1 MKTSIEYDLNKTFLI
16 VEGSEIEFEED
27 YRHRMLA
34 SNDISGIMPYQLR
47 QIDEKNLIYFDISE
61 KISLLNYMMVHTA
74 TRAEIRELLFAVYSI
89 TKETERYLI
98 DATNL
103 LVTPEF
109 IYKNVHTGKYE
120 FACMPLKNT
129 PHRLRESLCS
139 LLNFLLSHLDNS
151 DEDLVSVMYAI
162 NDVLPYGN
170 ISPIMLYDLFE
181 EGLSKQEKERE
192 EKEQSDEHSGNS
204 LVTES
209 IEEFPEP
216 SAAKKLSFRDRHYVP
231 SFAEICA
238 LALFIT
244 GLALVSYNIYMR
256 LI

>member
-1 MKTSIEYDLNKTFLI
+1 MKTSIEYDLNRTFLI
-16 VEGSEIEFEED
+16 VEGNEIEFEED

-34 SNDISGIMPYQLR
+34 HNDISGIMPYQLR
-47 QIDEKNLIYFDISE
+47 QIDEKNLIYFDVSE
-61 KISLLNYMMVHTA
+61 KISLLNYLLVHPV
-74 TRAEIRELLFAVYSI
+74 TRVEVRELLFAVYSI

-98 DATNL
+98 DATNIL
-103 LVTPEF
+103 LTPEF

-129 PHRLRESLCS
+129 AHYLREALCS
-139 LLNFLLSHLDNS
+139 LLTFLLSHLDNS

-192 EKEQSDEHSGNS
+192 EKESSAEEKANS
-204 LVTES
+204 SVEELPEES
-209 IEEFPEP
+209 PEP
-216 SAAKKLSFRDRHYVP
+216 SNDKKLSFRDRHYVP

-238 LALFIT
+238 LALFIA
-244 GLALVSYNIYMR
+244 GLAMVSYNIYMR
-256 LI
+256 LT